1 MKKFNLENNNI
12 KTGFTTPDNYFENF
26 TTQVMSNLPQKEVK
40 TISLWERNKTWFYAC
55 ASVVILFSGIW
66 YFNNPTAESNV
77 TYNEYLSYQNDVT
90 LTDIS
95 EYLTVEDIESVEN
108 ELNVYK
114 SENEN
119 TINENIY

>member
-1 MKKFNLENNNI
+1 MKNFKLDNTI

-26 TTQVMSNLPQKEVK
+26 TAQVMSNLPQKEVK
-40 TISLWERNKTWFYAC
+40 TISLWQRNKTWLYAC
-55 ASVVILFSGIW
+55 ASVVILFSGFW

-90 LTDIS
+90 LSDIS

-108 ELNVYK
+108 ELNVYNTQ
-114 SENEN
+114 NEN